1 MSQIN
6 TNGINTNY
14 PEPGTNNSSQGFR
27 DNFSQIRTNL
37 DTASNEITDLQNKV
51 VVKTAL
57 NGTVLNNDMANTL
70 ISNASTSGFRATTYN
85 LGNALSG
92 TVLVDV
98 NRADVQ
104 YGAVTG
110 NVTLQFGG
118 WAPTNTESNVVLR
131 LTVANVDAVISLPN
145 AAVSANNNFGVTTLE
160 NYQDISG
167 TATLTAPSNVS
178 ILEYTFSTL
187 DCGNTVSVAPNNR
200 PFQATQILSRTPPPT
215 GLPGDIAGTVAVDA
229 NYIYVC
235 TDTFDSTIYPK
246 TVGNTFS
253 GNLIQMSTTNNLVVD
268 APLIFTGNVDTAN
281 TNLVANTVYYI
292 KTIVNVDAP
301 LGNITISGTRTSGT
315 AGSTFA
321 VGAKANLTI
330 NANAYIGTDVWK
342 RVALTTW

>member
-253 GNLIQMSTTNNLVVD
+253 GNLIQMSTTNNLAVD

-301 LGNITISGTRTSGT
+301 LGNITISATRTSGT

-342 RVALTTW
+342 RVALTAW

>member
-1 MSQIN
+1 M
-6 TNGINTNY
+6 
-14 PEPGTNNSSQGFR
+14 
-27 DNFSQIRTNL
+27 
-37 DTASNEITDLQNKV
+37 
-51 VVKTAL
+51 
-57 NGTVLNNDMANTL
+57 
-70 ISNASTSGFRATTYN
+70 
-85 LGNALSG
+85 
-92 TVLVDV
+92 
-98 NRADVQ
+98 
-104 YGAVTG
+104 
-110 NVTLQFGG
+110 
-118 WAPTNTESNVVLR
+118 
-131 LTVANVDAVISLPN
+131 
-145 AAVSANNNFGVTTLE
+145 SANNNFGVTTLE

-235 TDTFDSTIYPK
+235 TDTFDSTVYPK

-253 GNLIQMSTTNNLVVD
+253 GNLIQMSTTNNLVVN
-268 APLIFTGNVDTAN
+268 APLIFTGTVDTAN

-292 KTIVNVDAP
+292 KTIVDVDSP

-321 VGAKANLTI
+321 VGAKANLTVF
-330 NANAYIGTDVWK
+330 ANAYIGTDVWK
-342 RVALTTW
+342 RVALTAW